1 MNHSKVFVALLRKE
15 VLSEWRNKY
24 AISGIL
30 LYLLS
35 IVMLIAFMFETTDDR
50 TWMVMFWIAILF
62 TSVNAVAKSFLQ
74 ESEGRQY
81 YMYTLA
87 APQLIILSKM
97 VYNTLLMLLL
107 SSIALL
113 LYVVSLGYPVADSLS
128 FLIAMLLGA
137 MSFAATFSMIS
148 AIAGKA
154 SNSATLTAILSFPIL
169 LPVMRILIRISLRA
183 LPQESLQVN
192 AQDMLYLLALNV
204 FIVVLALI
212 LFPYLWRD

>member
-35 IVMLIAFMFETTDDR
+35 IVMLIAFTFETTDDR

-154 SNSATLTAILSFPIL
+154 SNYSVTCDAHTYPNFPACPAPGKPAGKRPGYVVFIGIERL
-169 LPVMRILIRISLRA
+169 YSCVGIDIISL
-183 LPQESLQVN
+183 P
-192 AQDMLYLLALNV
+192 LAGLKK
-204 FIVVLALI
+204 AC
-212 LFPYLWRD
+212 